1 MTVLSNRRID
11 DGAAVH
17 AESGTADL
25 GTFSR
30 HNARQI
36 RFVIS
41 SQKGNPNYSFG
52 SAVKSYALRVL
63 RAIEETP
70 TYLYN
75 NIMIIIYK
83 EKLVGVIFLV
93 GIFMFSLFFLTFQ
106 FMLFELCGF

>member
-1 MTVLSNRRID
+1 MAL
-11 DGAAVH
+11 H

-25 GTFSR
+25 GTFFFTTQRTPNSVC
-30 HNARQI
+30 H
-36 RFVIS
+36 S

-75 NIMIIIYK
+75 NIITIIYK
-83 EKLVGVIFLV
+83 EKLVGLIY
-93 GIFMFSLFFLTFQ
+93 SLWAFYVLTFFLTFQ
-106 FMLFELCGF
+106 FILFELCGF